1 MKLPIFDMWI
11 TNIWYVKSTIF
22 DIWNHQYLISR
33 CTIFM
38 FVFIWYFCKID
49 IEVGSTVFVVI
60 SLQEMTKVFK
70 ILRQP
75 CLYSLEQKI
84 TKFYPYY
91 YAIKKLVSPERNI
104 EGTQD
109 SVQLCESQTSHYNAL
124 KIWQRVL
131 FNLPVD
137 WVSQLA
143 FNFWPHK
150 LITHSPYL
158 LMAKWFN
165 LYG

>member
-1 MKLPIFDMWI
+1 MRNWSWTRCISMIWAKASPSLGATQPLDRVLKGWEENLHLKNEFTNICYKKSPIFDM
-11 TNIWYVKSTIF
+11 
-22 DIWNHQYLISR
+22 WNHQYLISR

-84 TKFYPYY
+84 TKFSSYY

-104 EGTQD
+104 GGTQD
-109 SVQLCESQTSHYNAL
+109 SVQLCESQTSHYNVL
-124 KIWQRVL
+124 KIW
-131 FNLPVD
+131 
-137 WVSQLA
+137 
-143 FNFWPHK
+143 
-150 LITHSPYL
+150 
-158 LMAKWFN
+158 
-165 LYG
+165 

>member
-1 MKLPIFDMWI
+1 MNSPIFVI
-11 TNIWYVKSTIF
+11 R
-22 DIWNHQYLISR
+22 NHQYLICEITNIWSAVALFS
-33 CTIFM
+33 CLCLFDT
-38 FVFIWYFCKID
+38 FVRLTLKWDQQCLLY
-49 IEVGSTVFVVI
+49 V

-109 SVQLCESQTSHYNAL
+109 SVQLCESQTSHYNVL
-124 KIWQRVL
+124 KIWQRACL
-131 FNLPVD
+131 NLPVD

-165 LYG
+165 LFG